1 MSASLVA
8 NSSRPGNGASGAPTP
23 SNADARPSATGGAML
38 HLDNGAGAEP
48 HHLLR
53 RCFQAN
59 AHGKALSDPHPIE
72 RALDIR
78 DRARQVDAISIEHA
92 GADPLNDAFD
102 RVRTV
107 DHRVDGGTVADRDD
121 LEVGLAEVRD

>member
-8 NSSRPGNGASGAPTP
+8 NSSRPGNGASSAPIP

-38 HLDNGAGAEP
+38 HLANGAGAEP

-59 AHGKALSDPHPIE
+59 AHGKALCAPHLIQRARYISDPS
-72 RALDIR
+72 RQLDATI
-78 DRARQVDAISIEHA
+78 IEHA
-92 GADPLNDAFD
+92 RADPPNDACE
-102 RVRTV
+102 RERTF
-107 DHRVDGGTVADRDD
+107 DHRVDGGKNA
-121 LEVGLAEVRD
+121 